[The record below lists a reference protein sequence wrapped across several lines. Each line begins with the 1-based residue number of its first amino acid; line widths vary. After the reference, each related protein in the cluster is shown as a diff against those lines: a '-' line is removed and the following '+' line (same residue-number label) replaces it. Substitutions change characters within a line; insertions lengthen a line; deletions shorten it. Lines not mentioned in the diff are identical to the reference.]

1 MSAGAAL
8 VACHDCDLLHHH
20 AALPPR
26 GRARCSRCGSLLY
39 RDARGAFDKTLAL
52 SLASLVLLLVAN
64 LFPFMTFKMGGLVEV
79 NHLASGV
86 GELLSQGYWELAALV
101 FFATVLAPALRLTLL
116 SFVSV
121 SLRQGWRPPG
131 LRPALKAATV
141 LQEWAMLDVFLLGA
155 IVAVIKLSDL
165 ADVSLDLGMYAFC
178 GLIITLSAANSAFD
192 SHSAWEALEPSG

>member
-1 MSAGAAL
+1 MSAGAL
-8 VACHDCDLLHHH
+8 VACHDCDLLHRHV
-20 AALPPR
+20 ALPPK
-26 GRARCSRCGSLLY
+26 GRAKCIRCGAILY
-39 RDARGAFDKTLAL
+39 RDARGAFDRTLAF

-86 GELLSQGYWELAALV
+86 SELGSQGYWELAALV

-116 SFVSV
+116 VFVSA
-121 SLRQGWRPPG
+121 SLRSGWRPSG
-131 LRPALKAATV
+131 LKGALKAASV

-165 ADVSLDLGMYAFC
+165 ADVHLDLGMYAFC
-178 GLIITLSAANSAFD
+178 GLILTLSAANAAFD
-192 SHSAWEALEPSG
+192 THAAWDALEPAA

>member
-1 MSAGAAL
+1 VSAGAL
-8 VACHDCDLLHHH
+8 VACHDCDLLHRHV
-20 AALPPR
+20 ALPR
-26 GRARCSRCGSLLY
+26 KGRARCVRCGAMLY
-39 RDARGAFDKTLAL
+39 RDAAGAFDRTLAL

-86 GELLSQGYWELAALV
+86 GELFGQGYWELAALV

-116 SFVSV
+116 TFVSI

-131 LRPALKAATV
+131 LRRALKTASV

-155 IVAVIKLSDL
+155 IVAIIKLSDL
-165 ADVSLDLGMYAFC
+165 ADIHLDLGMYAFC
-178 GLIITLSAANSAFD
+178 GLIVTLSAANAAFD
-192 SHSAWEALEPSG
+192 AHSAWDALEPAG